1 MVSINL
7 LRKQYQLL
15 LAALIKHGNQ
25 SNAPQL
31 STIRLILDKLNRNEE
46 EVNLDEIR
54 QINDD
59 LYPPRGGL
67 GEFYIWDDDYE
78 TRMGLNE
85 PIDKAK
91 AITWEILN
99 KE

>member
-1 MVSINL
+1 M
-7 LRKQYQLL
+7 RKQYQLL
-15 LAALIKHGNQ
+15 LAELIKLGNQ
-25 SNAPQL
+25 LNAPQL
-31 STIRLILDKLNRNEE
+31 STIRLIIDKLNRNED

-54 QINDD
+54 QINDG

-67 GEFYIWDDDYE
+67 GEYYIWDDDYE

-91 AITWEILN
+91 AITWEILT